1 MENSHMF
8 ELPKHHKSIIK
19 VIGVGGGGSNA
30 VNHMYNQG
38 IKDVEFVVVNTDM
51 QALKYSPVPN
61 KLQIGV
67 GLTEGL
73 GAGANPEKGRQ
84 AALESKE
91 DVRDMLSDDT
101 KMVFITAGMGGGTG
115 TGAAPVI
122 AKIAKDMDIL
132 TVGIVTAPF
141 SFEGKK
147 KIKQAYDGIRELR
160 EACDTVLVIL
170 NDKLRDIYGNLS
182 ITAAFAQ
189 ADNVLLTAAKGI
201 AEIITVPGYIN
212 VDFEDIKTV
221 MKNAGAAVLG
231 SSQTEGEGRSLR
243 AAQEAINSPL
253 LNNVEINGAKKIL
266 ISIISGEE
274 AEFQLDELTEIS
286 EYIQS
291 SAGDEAEIIFGHGID
306 SHLGESIRVTVIA
319 TGFEQYDTER
329 NTTAPAKDEK
339 GQVKVI
345 DLESGQA
352 VKKPNQMDL
361 FEQGPAR
368 NGRPAAQRSG
378 FQPLTP
384 GMNKAKLPFTTAKPE
399 LPQAEEKKPEPTI
412 ENDKGETGMDE
423 IEGYV
428 IHSKQTEM
436 PEPAA
441 MPMDSQ
447 DPMEAKRLQLIR
459 AAKERMQRLTG
470 LKSSALSQEELKEKQ
485 EVPAYVRQNV
495 NLKSVTSS
503 KEANIS
509 RYQLN
514 EDAQLMGNNRFL
526 HDNVD

>member
-1 MENSHMF
+1 
-8 ELPKHHKSIIK
+8 
-19 VIGVGGGGSNA
+19 
-30 VNHMYNQG
+30 
-38 IKDVEFVVVNTDM
+38 M

-67 GLTEGL
+67 SLTEGL
-73 GAGANPEKGRQ
+73 GAGANPERGRH

-122 AKIAKDMDIL
+122 AKIARDMDIL

-170 NDKLRDIYGNLS
+170 NDKLRDIFGNLS

-201 AEIITVPGYIN
+201 AEIITVTGYIN
-212 VDFEDIKTV
+212 VDFEDVKTV

-231 SSQTEGEGRSLR
+231 SSTTEGEGRALR
-243 AAQEAINSPL
+243 AAQEAISSPL
-253 LNNVEINGAKKIL
+253 LNNVEINGATKIL
-266 ISIISGEE
+266 LSIISGEK
-274 AEFQLDELTEIS
+274 AEFQMDELTEIS

-291 SAGDEAEIIFGHGID
+291 AAGDEAEIIFGHGID
-306 SHLGESIRVTVIA
+306 PHLEEGIRVTVIA
-319 TGFEQYDTER
+319 TGFDQYDTEK
-329 NTTAPAKDEK
+329 NTTLKGKADTEK
-339 GQVKVI
+339 VKVI
-345 DLESGQA
+345 DLDSGRER
-352 VKKPNQMDL
+352 KPNQISL
-361 FEQGPAR
+361 FPDDQ
-368 NGRPAAQRSG
+368 NSKSVQAQRG
-378 FQPLTP
+378 VGYQPLTP
-384 GMNKAKLPFTTAKPE
+384 GMNKQVRQPFTTVKPE
-399 LPQAEEKKPEPTI
+399 IPPVENKPPVPVSEESQMEPG
-412 ENDKGETGMDE
+412 DSHLDE

-428 IHSKQTEM
+428 VHKKPTEQPAESEM
-436 PEPAA
+436 HRAA
-441 MPMDSQ
+441 MDHA
-447 DPMEAKRLQLIR
+447 DPMEAKRLELIR
-459 AAKERMQRLTG
+459 AAKDRMNRLNG
-470 LKSSALSQEELKEKQ
+470 LKSSTLSQDELKEKQ
-485 EVPAYVRQNV
+485 DIPAYVRLNV
-495 NLKSVTSS
+495 NLKNVTPS
-503 KEANIS
+503 KEKDIS

-514 EDAQLMGNNRFL
+514 EDSQIMGNNRFL